1 MTLLVAPMA
10 ALSLLVP
17 HRALP
22 HTAPLAHMSSPP
34 LASRIQ
40 TSLVAGALATML
52 ANAPLLPAAALVAQP
67 AQVPL
72 TVKEYQ
78 EIDCPEYLRQGRAG
92 GALGAG
98 AGGAGIAQKCVEA
111 TAYASNN
118 SGKTIKDAGVFGVII
133 DDQGMSVLGN
143 GQDGKNDAGQ
153 LTMIDTIPPG
163 ESIIKFLFV
172 SQQST
177 DCRPT
182 RAKKCPSNMPDEVL
196 VPLKFEKMKAINY
209 PGASVFKFYDECEQN
224 EFAEGC

>member
-118 SGKTIKDAGVFGVII
+118 SG
-133 DDQGMSVLGN
+133 
-143 GQDGKNDAGQ
+143 
-153 LTMIDTIPPG
+153 
-163 ESIIKFLFV
+163 
-172 SQQST
+172 
-177 DCRPT
+177 
-182 RAKKCPSNMPDEVL
+182 
-196 VPLKFEKMKAINY
+196 
-209 PGASVFKFYDECEQN
+209 
-224 EFAEGC
+224 